1 MKIDHIEK
9 QECKT
14 NNTCQM
20 FFTVIMRWQQ
30 FGNGKSES
38 QNNICNRDKIT
49 AKKDTEYK
57 QIYLGISLDLSS

>member
-14 NNTCQM
+14 NNTCKM
-20 FFTVIMRWQQ
+20 FLPVIMTWQQ

-38 QNNICNRDKIT
+38 QNNICNRDNG
-49 AKKDTEYK
+49 KKRHR
-57 QIYLGISLDLSS
+57 I

>member
-1 MKIDHIEK
+1 MKIDHIKK

-20 FFTVIMRWQQ
+20 FLPLIMTWQQ

-38 QNNICNRDKIT
+38 QNNICNRDNG
-49 AKKDTEYK
+49 KKDTEYK